1 MSFGLFNVFSTFIQ
15 MNDVFKPF
23 IDKFII
29 IYYDDI
35 IVYNKD
41 KEEHLSHL
49 YEVFQTLRS
58 QKFYANL
65 KKCEFFSINLVF
77 LDFVISNKKVK
88 MDPIKIKVIIG

>member
-1 MSFGLFNVFSTFIQ
+1 MPFSLFNVFSTFIQ

-23 IDKFII
+23 IDKFVI
-29 IYYDDI
+29 IYFDDI

-58 QKFYANL
+58 
-65 KKCEFFSINLVF
+65 
-77 LDFVISNKKVK
+77 
-88 MDPIKIKVIIG
+88 